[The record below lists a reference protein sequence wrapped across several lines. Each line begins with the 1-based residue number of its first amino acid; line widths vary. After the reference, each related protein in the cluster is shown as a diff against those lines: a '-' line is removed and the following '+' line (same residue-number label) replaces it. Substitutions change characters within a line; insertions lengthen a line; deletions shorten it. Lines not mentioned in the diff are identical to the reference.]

1 MTYTAVGAGG
11 ANGFTTSGSGDIN
24 DTVNIPSGSSIT
36 YTVTGTVGVSASGT
50 LSNTATVSAPGTFT
64 DTNAAN
70 NSATDS
76 DTMTPLTDV
85 SVMKTDGFIN
95 APAGGF
101 TTYTIVVSNSGPSTA
116 VATALTD
123 TFPAPVTGA
132 TWTSVATAGASGN
145 TASGSG
151 NIAESLTLVP
161 GSTVTYTVV
170 ANLNAASIGLL
181 TNTATVSQANDTN
194 NANDSATD
202 TDNLITP
209 KKVFNLP
216 SSGDNTVV
224 LEKVPGGTM
233 LKLTVTTVG
242 HAPVVTI
249 FEGQFLQSITINGS
263 FRNEKIT
270 VKDLGSYAAELVVN
284 GGDGNDMIDTSGFI
298 HDATLTG
305 GGGNDKVTAGPGNDS
320 VFGGAGNDMLSG
332 GNGKDTLSGDDGN
345 DVVNGGNGDDQL
357 SGGAGTDCVF
367 ETSGTSTV
375 TLTNTTLTGLGNDK
389 LTSIECFEV
398 FGNDAN
404 NFFDASKFTLGGVH
418 LHGGGGNDTLLGTPF
433 SDVLDGGDG
442 NDTIRQTSA
451 NNQAVNNNTASGAG
465 TDSLM
470 SIESVSLN
478 NSGSTGRL
486 LDSTG
491 FSGSVTLNG
500 GTGNDTLVAGSG
512 SSSLNGGAG
521 NDSITGG
528 SGFDAIDG
536 GAGNDTVD
544 GGDGNDIIKGGD
556 GNDLL
561 KGGLG
566 DDRIFGDAGNDRV
579 FGGNGQD
586 LIDGGA
592 GNDTLLGEAGH
603 DSIYGGAGNDALR
616 GGDGDD
622 ILSGDAGN
630 DTMLGDAGNDTLR
643 SNGGSDKI
651 IAGTGADRIEAS
663 NAVIN
668 TGDGDD
674 TVIGSGN
681 TINEAFSFNFDAL
694 LT

>member
-1 MTYTAVGAGG
+1 MLFRSTLPSNLSGVTFTTVAAGGATGFTASGSGSINDTVNIPSGGSITYTVSGTVISSATGTLSNTATVTATGTFTDTNAANNSATDADTLTPQGDLSITKTDGVATAIPGLTVLTYTIVVANVGPSDVVGATVADTFPAGLTGLNGVTYTAVGAGG

-123 TFPAPVTGA
+123 TFSAPVTGA

-145 TASGSG
+145 TASGAG

-161 GSTVTYTVV
+161 GSTVTYTVI
-170 ANLNAASIGLL
+170 ANINVASIGLL
-181 TNTATVSQANDTN
+181 VNTATVSQANDTN
-194 NANDSATD
+194 AANNSATD
-202 TDNLITP
+202 TDNIIPP

-242 HAPVVTI
+242 SSPVVTI
-249 FEGQFLQSITINGS
+249 FESQFLQSITINGS

-305 GGGNDKVTAGPGNDS
+305 GGGNDKVTGGAGNDS
-320 VFGGAGNDMLSG
+320 IFGGAGNDVLSG

-357 SGGAGTDCVF
+357 SGGAGI
-367 ETSGTSTV
+367 
-375 TLTNTTLTGLGNDK
+375 LTGELATTR
-389 LTSIECFEV
+389 TSRLP
-398 FGNDAN
+398 DA
-404 NFFDASKFTLGGVH
+404 AG
-418 LHGGGGNDTLLGTPF
+418 PF
-433 SDVLDGGDG
+433 W
-442 NDTIRQTSA
+442 
-451 NNQAVNNNTASGAG
+451 
-465 TDSLM
+465 
-470 SIESVSLN
+470 
-478 NSGSTGRL
+478 
-486 LDSTG
+486 G
-491 FSGSVTLNG
+491 FC
-500 GTGNDTLVAGSG
+500 
-512 SSSLNGGAG
+512 
-521 NDSITGG
+521 
-528 SGFDAIDG
+528 
-536 GAGNDTVD
+536 
-544 GGDGNDIIKGGD
+544 
-556 GNDLL
+556 
-561 KGGLG
+561 
-566 DDRIFGDAGNDRV
+566 
-579 FGGNGQD
+579 
-586 LIDGGA
+586 
-592 GNDTLLGEAGH
+592 
-603 DSIYGGAGNDALR
+603 
-616 GGDGDD
+616 
-622 ILSGDAGN
+622 
-630 DTMLGDAGNDTLR
+630 
-643 SNGGSDKI
+643 
-651 IAGTGADRIEAS
+651 
-663 NAVIN
+663 
-668 TGDGDD
+668 
-674 TVIGSGN
+674 
-681 TINEAFSFNFDAL
+681 
-694 LT
+694 